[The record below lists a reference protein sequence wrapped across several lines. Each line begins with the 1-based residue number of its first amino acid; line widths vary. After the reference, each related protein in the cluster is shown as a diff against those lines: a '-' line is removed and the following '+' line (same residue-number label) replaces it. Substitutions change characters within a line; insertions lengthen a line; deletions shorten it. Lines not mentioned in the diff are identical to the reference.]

1 MLSSTKVKNN
11 GMKFITELGDIQTMF
26 RGNVYDNDQS
36 AGYPSDGIVSNASK
50 DTTMRELLKIGDIPK
65 EDFKKQNIN
74 LFFGP
79 SAHLEYAQTMF
90 NFPSL
95 FKVDTLIQKY
105 LPKEKNSA

>member
-1 MLSSTKVKNN
+1 MTKGISCLNIML
-11 GMKFITELGDIQTMF
+11 
-26 RGNVYDNDQS
+26 
-36 AGYPSDGIVSNASK
+36 
-50 DTTMRELLKIGDIPK
+50 
-65 EDFKKQNIN
+65 N

-105 LPKEKNSA
+105 LPKEKNSD

>member
-1 MLSSTKVKNN
+1 MLPSTRVKNN
-11 GMKFITELGDIQTMF
+11 GMRFLTEGELLATSF
-26 RGNVYDNDQS
+26 RGNTFDADQS

-50 DTTMRELLKIGDIPK
+50 DTTMRELLKIGDMPK

-95 FKVDTLIQKY
+95 FKVDSLIQKY
-105 LPKEKNSA
+105 LPKEKKSD